1 MIESDILGGYRIMEA
16 KTVKRDN
23 VSSQTRR
30 EQLWSIMEDAAENVL
45 QRPQSRRGPYVIPD
59 NDLKIPKQVNGQ

>member
-1 MIESDILGGYRIMEA
+1 MEA
-16 KTVKRDN
+16 KTVKRDT

-45 QRPQSRRGPYVIPD
+45 QRPESRRGPYLIQD
-59 NDLKIPKQVNGQ
+59 NDLKLPKRATGR